1 VCRVVVSGSGVAT
14 GPESIA
20 VIAITRADIAANPP
34 SAFVAVDQ
42 EPTLGFAAVSGPAV
56 TFRGLRVPRGR
67 LIGAVGL
74 GSELV
79 ASAFTGSAAIVG
91 AMACG
96 IMRAA
101 FEDALAFA
109 KRETCG
115 GPHPVIRH
123 QSVAD
128 RLVEMKTKLE
138 TARLLTWK
146 AASAFDRSRGR
157 DAEGC
162 WMAKVYAS
170 EAAMEVVRLGM
181 AVMGMESY
189 SLRQRFPRLLRD
201 AACLPIFDGGNV
213 GVRRRELQSLFEGE
227 TYDPLS
233 FAYGSA
239 SDA

>member
-1 VCRVVVSGSGVAT
+1 MNAPIAT
-14 GPESIA
+14 GPQNIA
-20 VIAITRADIAANPP
+20 IIAITRGDIAANEE
-34 SAFVAVDQ
+34 SAFTAVDQ
-42 EPTLGFAAVSGPAV
+42 EDTLGFNAVSGPAV
-56 TFRGLRVPRGR
+56 TFMNLRVPRKR
-67 LIGAVGL
+67 LVGSV
-74 GSELV
+74 GQGPELV
-79 ASAFTGSAAIVG
+79 SKAFTGSAAMVG

-109 KRETCG
+109 KREACG
-115 GPHPVIRH
+115 GTHPVIHH

-128 RLVEMKTKLE
+128 RLIEMKMRLE

-146 AASAFDRSRGR
+146 AASAFDASQGQ

-170 EAAMEVVRLGM
+170 EAATEVVQLGM
-181 AVMGMESY
+181 AVLGMESY

-213 GVRRRELQSLFEGE
+213 GVRRRELQNLFEGE
-227 TYDPLS
+227 AYDPLA
-233 FAYGSA
+233 FAYGGQSEA
-239 SDA
+239 